1 MSLVTSGRET
11 QLIWTSLWVTQL
23 GSMALRSW
31 NFGIIVAGNTD
42 RRYNMNLY
50 TSKYNSSD
58 ILFIYDNV
66 MTMLS
71 SIVQFVYIV
80 MTFITNYKGY
90 DVFSIDKETCTAEPI
105 NV

>member
-1 MSLVTSGRET
+1 MDPS
-11 QLIWTSLWVTQL
+11 
-23 GSMALRSW
+23 
-31 NFGIIVAGNTD
+31 
-42 RRYNMNLY
+42 

-80 MTFITNYKGY
+80 MTFLTNYKGY
-90 DVFSIDKETCTAEPI
+90 EGFQ
-105 NV
+105 